1 MLANYGTD
9 LSTGCAPGDTD
20 EERLSDIVGVLI
32 PVPKMCLTITGHTCT
47 VATALLRWKIFV
59 PKPLPQNVCC
69 VLTLP
74 YFKFFIHTNVFKMS
88 FLCTDAI

>member
-1 MLANYGTD
+1 MLAGYGPD

-20 EERLSDIVGVLI
+20 EERLSNNVGIFI

-59 PKPLPQNVCC
+59 PKPLPQNACC
-69 VLTLP
+69 VLILSC
-74 YFKFFIHTNVFKMS
+74 F
-88 FLCTDAI
+88 